1 MLMLLLACGPDA
13 ELVAE
18 RDGLQQEVAT
28 KDERIAALEAE
39 NGVLTAKSER
49 LAVEV
54 DGLRTELAVE
64 RLGSDPIP
72 VRFETSE
79 GTIRCTLLPSEAPQ
93 TVLNFV
99 DLAQGRREWVDP
111 NTGRPTERR
120 FYDGLTFH
128 RVMPGFM
135 IQGGDPLGTGMGG
148 PGYRFKDEFSER
160 GFDEPGMLAMANSGP
175 DTNGSQ
181 FFITEGTPVKLN
193 GKHTIFG
200 TCRDAEV
207 VKRIARVP
215 TDRGDKPTSP
225 VVIERVVF

>member
-28 KDERIAALEAE
+28 KDERIGALEAE
-39 NGVLTAKSER
+39 NGVLAAKSER

-79 GTIRCTLLPSEAPQ
+79 GTIRCTLLPAEAPQ